1 MKKIIYIAIL
11 AFVSSM
17 AITSCTEEAVTPKTQ
32 ANTGGG
38 AAMGDPVK

>member
-17 AITSCTEEAVTPKTQ
+17 AITSCTEEAVTPKPQ
-32 ANTGGG
+32 ATIAGG
-38 AAMGDPVK
+38 AGLDPVK